1 MTTGTWKVGVLF
13 SETGVT
19 AAIERTQRVATFLAI
34 DQINRG
40 GGIRGRLLEP
50 IAYDPKSDPARYRDY
65 ARMLCDQHGVS
76 VIFGC
81 KMSSA
86 RKAVLPIVESRDA
99 LLFYPTLYEGFEYSQ
114 HCVYTGAAPNQNS
127 TQLVDYL
134 SRHFGNDVFLI
145 GSNYVYPYESNR
157 VVGDLFRNRG
167 GKIVGEVYLPLQVTR
182 REFDA
187 PIEAI
192 KKAQPDVI
200 YSSLVGD
207 GVPLFYE
214 EYRRAGLDP
223 RRMPIGSLS
232 TSEAEV
238 AQMAPGVAEG
248 HVVAAPYF
256 STLATEEN
264 KRFIEAFSR
273 FSTPPLPATS
283 GAEAAWFQ
291 VHLFARALERCND
304 DHPTTLLNSIY
315 DVDFDAPQGNVRV
328 DRDNNH
334 TYLWPRVGKANA
346 HGTFDIVDD
355 PGICVRPDPFMVD
368 LQPRDSSVAEHDE
381 QV

>member
-1 MTTGTWKVGVLF
+1 MTTATWKVGVLF

-34 DQINRG
+34 DEINRRG
-40 GGIRGRLLEP
+40 GVRGRLLEP
-50 IAYDPKSDPARYRDY
+50 IAYDPKCDPNLYRDF
-65 ARMLCDQHGVS
+65 ARTLCDQDGVRA
-76 VIFGC
+76 IFGC

-86 RKAVLPIVESRDA
+86 RKAVLPIVEAWEA

-127 TQLVDYL
+127 TQLVNYL
-134 SRHFGNDVFLI
+134 ARHFGTNVFLL

-157 VVGDLFRNRG
+157 VVGDLFKQRG
-167 GKIVGEVYLPLQVTR
+167 GKVVGEMYVPLQVTR
-182 REFDA
+182 TEFDL

-192 KKAQPDVI
+192 KEVRPDVI

-207 GVPLFYE
+207 GVALFYE
-214 EYRRAGLDP
+214 AYQRAGLDP
-223 RRMPIGSLS
+223 SRMPIGSLS

-238 AQMAPGVAEG
+238 AQMAPSVANG
-248 HVVAAPYF
+248 HIVAAPYF
-256 STLATEEN
+256 STLKSDAN
-264 KRFIEAFSR
+264 RRFVDAFSR
-273 FSTPPLPATS
+273 FANPPLPATS

-291 VHLFARALERCND
+291 VHLFAKALERCND
-304 DHPTTLLNSIY
+304 DHPSALLNSLY
-315 DVDFDAPQGNVRV
+315 EVDFDAPQGNVRV

-346 HGTFDIVDD
+346 SGSFDIVDD
-355 PGICVRPDPFMVD
+355 PGICVRPDPFMIDVHP
-368 LQPRDSSVAEHDE
+368 QDSSVATQHER
-381 QV
+381 V